1 MNTSFPTAFRR
12 FVALSAVVLPLLNAD
27 PALGA
32 DSWKPVPG
40 NIMTRWA
47 KDVSPKNPHPEYP
60 RPSLVREEWKN
71 LNGLWDF
78 SIVPTNAPQPTT
90 FDGKILVPF
99 PVESALSG
107 VKKTVGARNRLWYQ
121 RKFTVPRQWRGQRV
135 LLHFGAVD
143 WEAIVS
149 VNGKQIGSHRG
160 GYDPFSFDITDAL
173 KSSGEQELVVS
184 VWDPSDEG
192 PQPRG
197 KQVKRGEGIW
207 YTPTTGIWQTPWLEP
222 VNSAHIESLKVV
234 PDLDTSSVEI
244 TARVTSEKLR
254 GSHILRV
261 ELLEGDMVPAS
272 ATVNTKTA
280 FVPLRGQSAAKR
292 TLASAEVAI
301 KDALGLTVN
310 TSTIPLRVTIKVP
323 NVKPWSPESPHL
335 YGLRVTLTD
344 NGKDTDQI
352 QSYFG
357 MRKIALARDE
367 QGILRMQL
375 NNQTLFQYGPLDQ
388 GFWPDGLYTAPT
400 DEALRWDIGMTRK
413 LGFNMARKHV
423 KVEPERWYYWCDK
436 LGLLVWQDMPSG
448 DKSARWTGPSGYD
461 GEEMK
466 RSPESTAIYER
477 EWKAIIDARHHHPSI
492 VTWVPFNEGWG
503 QFDTVRILNWTKQ
516 YDPTRLVDGPSG
528 GNHFPAGDIVDH
540 HQYPGP
546 GAPKRTTERAMVLG
560 EFGGLG
566 LPMKGHTWQDEKNWG
581 YRNYKSSAEVTRA
594 YVDLLRKL
602 HPMIASHGLS
612 AAIYTQTTDVEIEV
626 NGLFTYDREILKLD
640 EAAITAANKKLYGP
654 PPPAPRVT
662 ILSPNSKDAP
672 TEWAYTTERPDSN
685 WTSADFNDAG
695 WKRGPGGFGTK
706 GTPNTDARTEWK
718 SGEIWLRRG
727 FDAPANFKPH
737 ELRLSYYHDEDAQV
751 FLNGQLIA
759 EFKGHVGNYD
769 VMTLDDRARK
779 ALKPGR
785 NVLAVTCKQTRG
797 GQYIDIGL
805 EDVEEFEATRK

>member
-1 MNTSFPTAFRR
+1 MNSINLHSHSGR
-12 FVALSAVVLPLLNAD
+12 FVTLILALWVLVAARPGAASA
-27 PALGA
+27 PA
-32 DSWKPVPG
+32 WQPVPG

-60 RPSLVREEWKN
+60 RPSLVRDQWMN

-107 VKKTVGARNRLWYQ
+107 VKKTVGAKNRLWYH
-121 RKFTVPRQWRGQRV
+121 RKFTAPRKWRGQRV

-143 WEAIVS
+143 WEAVVS
-149 VNGKQIGSHRG
+149 VNGKAVGTHRG

-173 KSSGEQELVVS
+173 KSSGEQELVVA

-222 VNSAHIESLKVV
+222 VSSAHMESLKIT
-234 PDLDTSSVEI
+234 PDLDALSVAIEIPVSTTSQNSDLKVE
-244 TARVTSEKLR
+244 V
-254 GSHILRV
+254 
-261 ELLEGDMVPAS
+261 LEGRKVILFGNATPTGSANGKGIAS
-272 ATVNTKTA
+272 
-280 FVPLRGQSAAKR
+280 LRLKLPS
-292 TLASAEVAI
+292 VI
-301 KDALGLTVN
+301 
-310 TSTIPLRVTIKVP
+310 
-323 NVKPWSPESPHL
+323 PWSPSSPFL
-335 YGLRVTLTD
+335 YGLRATLTS
-344 NGKDTDQI
+344 NGKKQDVI
-352 QSYFG
+352 ESYFG

-400 DEALRWDIGMTRK
+400 DEALRWDIEMTKK

-466 RSPESTAIYER
+466 RTPESTAIYER
-477 EWKAIIDARHHHPSI
+477 EWKAIMDSRHNHPSI

-528 GNHFPAGDIVDH
+528 GNHFPAGDIIDH

-546 GAPKRTTERAMVLG
+546 GAPKRTMERAMVLG

-566 LPMKGHTWQDEKNWG
+566 LPVKGHTWQNEKNWG
-581 YRNYKSSAEVTRA
+581 YRNYKSSDEVTTA

-602 HPMIASHGLS
+602 HPMIGSHGLS

-640 EAAITAANKKLYGP
+640 EAAVTAANKKLYGP

-662 ILSPNSKDAP
+662 VLSPNSKDAP
-672 TEWAYTTERPDSN
+672 TEWAYTSERPANN
-685 WTSADFNDAG
+685 WAAPEFNDSS

-718 SGEIWLRRG
+718 TAEIWLRRS

-737 ELRLSYYHDEDAQV
+737 ELRLSFYHDEDAQV

-769 VMTLDDRARK
+769 VMTLDERARK

-805 EDVEEFEATRK
+805 EDVEEF

>member
-1 MNTSFPTAFRR
+1 MHTSIPSALRR
-12 FVALSAVVLPLLNAD
+12 LVALSAVVIPTVFANITF
-27 PALGA
+27 GA
-32 DSWKPVPG
+32 DAWKPVPG

-60 RPSLVREEWKN
+60 RPSLVRADWMN
-71 LNGLWDF
+71 LNGLWDYA
-78 SIVPTNAPQPTT
+78 IAPTNAPLPTA

-99 PVESALSG
+99 PIESALSG
-107 VKKTVGARNRLWYQ
+107 VKKTVGSKNRLWYQ
-121 RKFTVPRQWRGQRV
+121 RKFTIPRKWRGKRV

-149 VNGKQIGSHRG
+149 VNGKEVGSHRG
-160 GYDPFSFDITDAL
+160 GYDPFSFDITESL
-173 KSSGEQELVVS
+173 KPAGEQELAVS
-184 VWDPSDEG
+184 VWDPSDDG

-222 VNSAHIESLKVV
+222 VNAAHIEGLKIT
-234 PDLDTSSVEI
+234 PDLDARSVDIEI
-244 TARVTSEKLR
+244 PVSATGQNSDLKVEVLDGRKVILFGNATPTGGANGKGIASLRLKLR
-254 GSHILRV
+254 
-261 ELLEGDMVPAS
+261 A
-272 ATVNTKTA
+272 
-280 FVPLRGQSAAKR
+280 
-292 TLASAEVAI
+292 
-301 KDALGLTVN
+301 
-310 TSTIPLRVTIKVP
+310 
-323 NVKPWSPESPHL
+323 VKNWSPNSPFL
-335 YGLRVTLTD
+335 YGLRATLTTTGRKQD
-344 NGKDTDQI
+344 SVE
-352 QSYFG
+352 SYFG

-400 DEALRWDIGMTRK
+400 DEALRWDIEMTKK

-461 GEEMK
+461 GEEMM
-466 RSPESTAIYER
+466 RTPESTAIYER
-477 EWKAIIDARHHHPSI
+477 EWKAIMDSRHNHPSI

-516 YDPTRLVDGPSG
+516 YDPSRLVDGPSG

-546 GAPKRTTERAMVLG
+546 GAPKRTTDRAMVLG

-566 LPMKGHTWQDEKNWG
+566 LPVKGHTWQDEKNWG
-581 YRNYKSSAEVTRA
+581 YRNYKSSAEVTKA

-640 EAAITAANKKLYGP
+640 QAAITAANKKLYGP

-662 ILSPNSKDAP
+662 VLSPSSKDTP
-672 TEWAYTTERPDSN
+672 IEWAYTTERPANN
-685 WTSADFNDAG
+685 WTGADFNDAD

-718 SGEIWLRRG
+718 SNEIWLRRS

-737 ELRLSYYHDEDAQV
+737 GLRLSFYHDEDAQV

-769 VMTLDDRARK
+769 VMTLDDRAQR

-785 NVLAVTCKQTRG
+785 NILAVTCKQTRG

-805 EDVEEFEATRK
+805 EDVEEFEAPRK